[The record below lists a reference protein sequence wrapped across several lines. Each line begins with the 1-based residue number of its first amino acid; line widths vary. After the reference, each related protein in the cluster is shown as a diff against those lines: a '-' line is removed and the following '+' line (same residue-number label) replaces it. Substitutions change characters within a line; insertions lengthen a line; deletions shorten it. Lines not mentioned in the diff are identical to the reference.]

1 MIYNIIIYKDQLTIP
16 HKYNVQGQS
25 AFSSFRMI
33 FHNIPAE
40 AINIT
45 KYPIKNNVFIFPILK
60 RFNKRSCFFNITYRF
75 NGDLLLNRIKP
86 LLNQV
91 YLYTSLDYLLKN
103 RS

>member
-1 MIYNIIIYKDQLTIP
+1 MIYNIIIYKDQPTIP
-16 HKYNVQGQS
+16 PKYNIQGQS
-25 AFSSFRMI
+25 TFSSFRRI
-33 FHNIPAE
+33 FHNITTDE
-40 AINIT
+40 INIT
-45 KYPIKNNVFIFPILK
+45 KYPIKNNLSIFPILK
-60 RFNKRSCFFNITYRF
+60 RFNKRSWFFNITHRF